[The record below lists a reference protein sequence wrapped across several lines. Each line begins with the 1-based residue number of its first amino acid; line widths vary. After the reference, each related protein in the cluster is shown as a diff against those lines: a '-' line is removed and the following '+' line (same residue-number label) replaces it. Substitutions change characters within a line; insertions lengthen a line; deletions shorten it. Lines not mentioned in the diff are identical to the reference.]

1 MPKIANIANS
11 SIGNIMR
18 TLTSVE
24 AQNRFGELI
33 DSAQREPV
41 TITRR
46 GRPVAFVLSPED
58 LKDLIASRGRRDR
71 ALAEFEAFFSAAD
84 PKLLPAATGL
94 TDQDVE
100 NLVNAVR

>member
-1 MPKIANIANS
+1 
-11 SIGNIMR
+11 MR

-71 ALAEFEAFFSAAD
+71 AFAELEAFFRGGRFEAAARCSRID
-84 PKLLPAATGL
+84 
-94 TDQDVE
+94 
-100 NLVNAVR
+100 